1 MKKHIPLLIGILA
14 CLLIAAGAYLWTS
27 RLMDSVYAYRSPLHD
42 APPAPGE
49 PLGAP
54 LTRRVVFV
62 LIDALREDT
71 SLKPDVMPFLNELR
85 GRCRVG
91 DDPQPAAE
99 LLRTGL
105 FDTAHRRMA

>member
-1 MKKHIPLLIGILA
+1 MKNNANWSDSGSSGGRQARVPDITMKKHLSL
-14 CLLIAAGAYLWTS
+14 
-27 RLMDSVYAYRSPLHD
+27 LHD
-42 APPAPGE
+42 APPAPGA

-85 GRCRVG
+85 GRSAAATIHSR
-91 DDPQPAAE
+91 PPSYSQPGYST
-99 LLRTGL
+99 LLTG
-105 FDTAHRRMA
+105 AWP

>member
-1 MKKHIPLLIGILA
+1 
-14 CLLIAAGAYLWTS
+14 
-27 RLMDSVYAYRSPLHD
+27 MDSVYAYRSLLHA

-85 GRCRVG
+85 EPRRGG

-99 LLRTGL
+99 LLGAGL
-105 FDTAHRRMA
+105 FDAAHRRMA